1 MKSMTGYG
9 RAKQELHGRT
19 ITAEL
24 RAVNHRY
31 LDCTVKAPRQY
42 GFLDDAVKK
51 AAAARIARG
60 KVEVYIGVETQEG
73 GDIAVTVNH
82 AVAEHYLAALHELA
96 DRYGLRDDVS
106 VMSLAKLPDV
116 LGSERIEQD
125 ADEMTRDVL
134 SVFGEACDNF
144 DEMRTREGAKLAE
157 DVRNR
162 ASEIER
168 MVGEVEVRSPE
179 RVREYREKLLA
190 RMKEVL
196 ADTSIDETR
205 IVTEAAI
212 YADKT
217 AVDEETVRLRSHLQ
231 QLDGMLNE
239 VKPVGRKLDFLVQ
252 EMNRETNTIGSK
264 ANDVSMAQVV
274 VNIKSEIECR
284 RPATAAWSW
293 TAPTADAPAPCSS
306 WTATMWCSAPCSRR
320 PLRLVLRAR
329 PRKENQKM
337 RKGTLYVFT
346 GPSGAGKGT
355 VLSRLLSE
363 DEKLFFSISATT
375 RAPRPGEKDGVQ
387 YYFLTKEDFEAKI
400 AANAFLEHA
409 KYVDNYYGT
418 LEAPVNE
425 KLEEGCDVILEI
437 EVQGAMQVH
446 EKRPDAVM
454 VFIAPPSFE
463 ELANRLR
470 GRGTEDEA
478 KVQKRLE
485 TAKGELAQQDKF
497 DYVVVNDTVERAV
510 EELHGILAK
519 RR

>member
-179 RVREYREKLLA
+179 RVREYREKLMVGGSDA
-190 RMKEVL
+190 
-196 ADTSIDETR
+196 
-205 IVTEAAI
+205 
-212 YADKT
+212 
-217 AVDEETVRLRSHLQ
+217 
-231 QLDGMLNE
+231 
-239 VKPVGRKLDFLVQ
+239 VGRKLDFLVQ

-264 ANDVSMAQVV
+264 ANDVSMAQIV
-274 VNIKSEIECR
+274 VNIKSEIE
-284 RPATAAWSW
+284 
-293 TAPTADAPAPCSS
+293 
-306 WTATMWCSAPCSRR
+306 
-320 PLRLVLRAR
+320 
-329 PRKENQKM
+329 
-337 RKGTLYVFT
+337 
-346 GPSGAGKGT
+346 
-355 VLSRLLSE
+355 
-363 DEKLFFSISATT
+363 
-375 RAPRPGEKDGVQ
+375 
-387 YYFLTKEDFEAKI
+387 KI
-400 AANAFLEHA
+400 REQIQN
-409 KYVDNYYGT
+409 
-418 LEAPVNE
+418 
-425 KLEEGCDVILEI
+425 I
-437 EVQGAMQVH
+437 E
-446 EKRPDAVM
+446 
-454 VFIAPPSFE
+454 
-463 ELANRLR
+463 
-470 GRGTEDEA
+470 
-478 KVQKRLE
+478 
-485 TAKGELAQQDKF
+485 
-497 DYVVVNDTVERAV
+497 
-510 EELHGILAK
+510 
-519 RR
+519 

>member
-51 AAAARIARG
+51 ATAARIARG

-82 AVAEHYLAALHELA
+82 ALAEHYLAALHELA
-96 DRYGLRDDVS
+96 DKYGLRDDVS

-116 LGSERIEQD
+116 LGSERVEQD

-134 SVFGEACDNF
+134 TVFTEACDSF
-144 DEMRTREGAKLAE
+144 DEMRAREGVKLAE

-168 MVGEVEVRSPE
+168 MVGEVEKRSPE

-190 RMKEVL
+190 RMQEVL

-239 VKPVGRKLDFLVQ
+239 AKPIGRKLDFLVQ
-252 EMNRETNTIGSK
+252 EMNREANTIGSK
-264 ANDVSMAQVV
+264 ANDVSMAQTV
-274 VNIKSEIECR
+274 VNIKSEIE
-284 RPATAAWSW
+284 
-293 TAPTADAPAPCSS
+293 
-306 WTATMWCSAPCSRR
+306 
-320 PLRLVLRAR
+320 
-329 PRKENQKM
+329 
-337 RKGTLYVFT
+337 
-346 GPSGAGKGT
+346 
-355 VLSRLLSE
+355 
-363 DEKLFFSISATT
+363 
-375 RAPRPGEKDGVQ
+375 
-387 YYFLTKEDFEAKI
+387 KI
-400 AANAFLEHA
+400 REQIQN
-409 KYVDNYYGT
+409 
-418 LEAPVNE
+418 
-425 KLEEGCDVILEI
+425 I
-437 EVQGAMQVH
+437 E
-446 EKRPDAVM
+446 
-454 VFIAPPSFE
+454 
-463 ELANRLR
+463 
-470 GRGTEDEA
+470 
-478 KVQKRLE
+478 
-485 TAKGELAQQDKF
+485 
-497 DYVVVNDTVERAV
+497 
-510 EELHGILAK
+510 
-519 RR
+519 